1 MGFFKKKEPNVVW
14 RDKKGNLVCPGDACP
29 AECDDSCPIW
39 NNTMGLQLMSLGHA
53 EKARDEFL
61 KAIEIAPDFADAYN
75 NLGCLYGSYNNHG
88 EARRYFLKA
97 LSIRNI
103 YPNAM
108 NSLIVAEKNLGLYD
122 AALEHCD
129 EYDQYPDCDATEL
142 REKVLS
148 AKINNSYVDYAEYL
162 LTLANKLK
170 IIKSTRVVNLPEL
183 MDLGDSAFPQ
193 LSNKLRDMFPASGQG
208 EQYINTLLAW
218 AAYLGICASYLWTND
233 KNSLMAQGLYEAST
247 SHFGL
252 EEMDEFAMNSVG
264 VRFGSLEEQAFTEY
278 LRAVSGKMFV
288 EVVENGA
295 DAIWL
300 IIRAMFLLGE
310 TYGFEKIK

>member
-39 NNTMGLQLMSLGHA
+39 NNTMGSQLMSLGHA

-108 NSLIVAEKNLGLYD
+108 NSLIIAEKNLGLYD

-162 LTLANKLK
+162 LTFANKLK
-170 IIKSTRVVNLPEL
+170 FIKSPRVVNLPEL
-183 MDLGDSAFPQ
+183 MDLGDSAFSQ
-193 LSNKLRDMFPASGQG
+193 LSTKLREKYPAS
-208 EQYINTLLAW
+208 EQSEKYIKTLLAW
-218 AAYLGICASYLWTND
+218 ATYLGIAAAFLWEND
-233 KNSLMAQGLYEAST
+233 KDSLMSVGLFEAATAQLGI
-247 SHFGL
+247 
-252 EEMDEFAMNSVG
+252 EEMDEYAMNSVG
-264 VRFGSLEEQAFTEY
+264 VRFGSVEEQAFTEY
-278 LRAVSGKMFV
+278 LRAMSGKMFV
-288 EVVENGA
+288 EIVENGA
-295 DAIWL
+295 EAIWPR
-300 IIRAMFLLGE
+300 IRAMFLLGE
-310 TYGFEKIK
+310 AYGFEKM